1 MGRSLKGGAAVDGS
15 SVSVRKFFNR
25 FNRNELIDVVKSQA
39 ELDAVDLVL
48 PKGKLISAVLARLG
62 SRITYDQVAQIDMQ
76 YNQLHTKSKKWAACE
91 MRFTEGVPSPRFELE
106 ELHAELSQ
114 HLSAYFDVHVFC
126 GHHDGA
132 VWVRLFIQD
141 GVKPASQ
148 LTTVS
153 NTIYLIHT
161 PHTNHIYM
169 SNVKVAHRDYV
180 SQAIISSF
188 GCTNVEVSSLTGRS
202 VDGLKELTHFQDS
215 QGMYSEYRQ
224 NWHDSH
230 PLSREAPRKR
240 RRHDGLADSD
250 IDGNAVVEDAVA
262 IDAQRDASDAAFGG
276 AEPPELE
283 KAEFQLDTK
292 CLGSSELNLSGQY
305 RARVKFDGP
314 SILVGLREL
323 VKIGAAET
331 PLPTVL
337 STLNSSGKNK
347 FVITEN

>member
-1 MGRSLKGGAAVDGS
+1 VTDTA
-15 SVSVRKFFNR
+15 F
-25 FNRNELIDVVKSQA
+25 
-39 ELDAVDLVL
+39 
-48 PKGKLISAVLARLG
+48 LA
-62 SRITYDQVAQIDMQ
+62 
-76 YNQLHTKSKKWAACE
+76 
-91 MRFTEGVPSPRFELE
+91 
-106 ELHAELSQ
+106 
-114 HLSAYFDVHVFC
+114 
-126 GHHDGA
+126 
-132 VWVRLFIQD
+132 
-141 GVKPASQ
+141 
-148 LTTVS
+148 
-153 NTIYLIHT
+153 
-161 PHTNHIYM
+161 
-169 SNVKVAHRDYV
+169 
-180 SQAIISSF
+180 
-188 GCTNVEVSSLTGRS
+188 
-202 VDGLKELTHFQDS
+202 

-283 KAEFQLDTK
+283 KAEFQVRAACILLLPFIYVSKRGSAVVVAHCDSAASHLQLDTK